1 MSVRGHRRRAGKWIA
16 SCAVITTTDTR
27 TEKTDES
34 GRVARERLEK
44 AGHRVVARDLV
55 PNSETKIRAAIRRRL
70 REGCDLVLVTGG
82 TGAGPRDVSIQ
93 AAQSLF
99 DREMPGFGEIF
110 RFLSWEEVGSAA
122 MLSRA
127 ALGLVNGSAV
137 CVTPGSPK
145 AVRLALDKLLIPE
158 LAHLLSQ
165 ARGR

>member
-1 MSVRGHRRRAGKWIA
+1 MGVKDHKQRAGA
-16 SCAVITTTDTR
+16 LCAACAVITTSDTR

-34 GRVARERLEK
+34 GRVARELLEK

-55 PNSETKIRAAIRRRL
+55 PNAEAKIRAAIRRRL

-93 AAQSLF
+93 AAQALF
-99 DREMPGFGEIF
+99 DRELPGFGEIF

-127 ALGLVNGSAV
+127 ALGLVKGRAV

-145 AVRLALDKLLIPE
+145 AVRLALEKLLIPE

>member
-1 MSVRGHRRRAGKWIA
+1 MSAGGHKRRAEGIRA
-16 SCAVITTTDTR
+16 SCAVITTSDTR

-34 GRVARERLEK
+34 GRVARELLEK
-44 AGHRVVARDLV
+44 AGHQVAARDLV
-55 PNSETKIRAAIRRRL
+55 PNREGTIRAAIRRRL
-70 REGCDLVLVTGG
+70 REGCDFVLVTGG

-93 AAQSLF
+93 AAQALF
-99 DREMPGFGEIF
+99 DRELPGFGEIF

-127 ALGLVNGSAV
+127 ALGLVKGRAV

-145 AVRLALDKLLIPE
+145 AVRLALEKLLIPE